1 MSFYDTKLSESAENL
16 SEGDRIRMILS
27 TLSGLGF
34 EINEE
39 QAGRF
44 ARYYDMLVE
53 KNKVMNL
60 TRITDFRD
68 ALEKHFADSLMIAGY
83 LDMKKV
89 TSILD
94 LGSGAGFPGI
104 PLKIMYPGID
114 VLMIDSVG
122 KKMQFVSDVIS
133 DLGLEGASAMHV
145 RAEDLARNKNYREQ
159 YDLCVSRA
167 VANLSTLSEYCL
179 PFVKKGGTFA
189 AYKAANCEEEV
200 LASGGAVR
208 KLGGGQVKTKRFDLF
223 EMGRAIVLCQKLR
236 PTPGIYPRKT
246 GVPAKSPLA

>member
-1 MSFYDTKLSESAENL
+1 MSFYDTKLPESAENL

-34 EINEE
+34 EISEE

-104 PLKIMYPGID
+104 PLKIMYPDID

-145 RAEDLARNKNYREQ
+145 RAEDLARDKNYREK

-208 KLGGGQVKTKRFDLF
+208 KLGGGQVKTERFDLF

-236 PTPGIYPRKT
+236 PTPGIYPRKA